1 MIILGLT
8 GSMGM
13 GKSAVNKMFQR
24 MGIPT
29 HDSDATVH
37 ELYNDY
43 AFTLKL
49 GNAFREAFPGDVIAY
64 VRPTRPYRPVIDRK
78 RLGEIVYSNPE
89 KLKLLESIVHPAV
102 KAKQK
107 EFLARCKRQGKPLVV
122 LDVPL
127 LFEAKTDKRCDYTAV
142 VSCPDFLQEV
152 RVLKR
157 PGYTKQR
164 LMDVRAKQMP
174 NKVKIR
180 KGDFLIPTGCSMAL
194 TFRAVRGIVTK
205 LRGKKGTAYPKQW

>member
-24 MGIPT
+24 LGIPT

-43 AFTLKL
+43 SFTMKV
-49 GNAFREAFPGDVIAY
+49 GNAFPDDIIAY
-64 VRPTRPYRPVIDRK
+64 IRPTRPHRPIISRK
-78 RLGEIVYSNPE
+78 LLGEVVYKDPT
-89 KLKLLESIVHPAV
+89 KLKKLESIVHPAV

-107 EFLARCKRQGKPLVV
+107 EFLTRCRRQGKRLVV

-164 LMDVRAKQMP
+164 LEDVRKKQMP
-174 NKVKIR
+174 NKAKIR
-180 KGDFLIPTGCSMAL
+180 KGDFLIPTGASKAL
-194 TFRAVRGIVTK
+194 TFRTVKRLVND
-205 LRGKKGTAYPKQW
+205 LRSRKGSAFPKRW